1 MITNIDRVY
10 DNKPIG

>member
-10 DNKPIG
+10 D

>member
-10 DNKPIG
+10 DNKPIS